1 VAVETT
7 EIRPAHR
14 FDTVALQSYLGI
26 AGPFEIRQFSGGQ
39 SNPTFLIETAS
50 ARYVLR
56 KKPPGELLPSAHA
69 IEREHRVMS
78 ALHAEGFPVAIP
90 RLLCEDPS
98 IIGTPF
104 YVMDHVEGRIFRDLT
119 LPDISP
125 PERGALYA
133 VMIETLARLHAID
146 WRAAG
151 LQDYGKP
158 GNYFARQI
166 ARWTSQYQASA
177 TGNLAAMNNLIQW
190 LPANIPAGDETTI
203 VHGDF
208 RLENLIFHPTEPR
221 VLAVLDWEL
230 STLGHPLADLAYNSM
245 PYELPLGKYSGMREL
260 DFAAHGIPTL
270 AGSIAAYC
278 KHAGRDRIDNWEF
291 YMAFSLFRMAA
302 IAQGVYARGLQGN
315 ASSQTSGSFG
325 EAAVLLANR
334 AVELIA

>member
-1 VAVETT
+1 MAAETT
-7 EIRPAHR
+7 EIRATHR
-14 FDTVALQSYLGI
+14 FDVNALQSYLGI
-26 AGPFEIRQFSGGQ
+26 SGACDIRQFSGGQ
-39 SNPTFLIETAS
+39 SNPTFLIETPS
-50 ARYVLR
+50 ARLVLR

-69 IEREHRVMS
+69 IEREHRVMK
-78 ALHAEGFPVAIP
+78 ALHAQGFPVAAP
-90 RLLCEDPS
+90 RLLCEDSS

-119 LPDISP
+119 LPQNSTH
-125 PERGALYA
+125 ERAALYA
-133 VMIETLARLHAID
+133 AMIETLARLHLID

-151 LQDYGKP
+151 LDDYGKP

-166 ARWTSQYQASA
+166 ARWTRQYQSSA
-177 TGNLAAMNNLIQW
+177 TAELASMDRLIEW
-190 LPANIPAGDETTI
+190 LPAHIPAGDETTI

-208 RLENLIFHPTEPR
+208 RLENLIFHPTEPK

-260 DFAAHGIPTL
+260 DFTTHGIPTL
-270 AGSIAAYC
+270 AESIAAYC
-278 KHAGRDRIDNWEF
+278 KLTGRDRIGNWEF

-302 IAQGVYARGLQGN
+302 IAQGVYARGLHGN
-315 ASSQTSGSFG
+315 ASSETSGSFG
-325 EAAVLLANR
+325 EAAILLANR